1 MEMFWVFFCAIWKTN
16 FTLKDTREFS
26 LEDRNTKEENNIPR
40 RKMFKDGWYYNGSR
54 GYKLCGQYSLECIQM
69 TNLKI

>member
-1 MEMFWVFFCAIWKTN
+1 MFWVFFCAIWKTN

-40 RKMFKDGWYYNGSR
+40 KKDVLRMEDITMDQEDINFVVNILLNGFKW
-54 GYKLCGQYSLECIQM
+54 Q
-69 TNLKI
+69 T